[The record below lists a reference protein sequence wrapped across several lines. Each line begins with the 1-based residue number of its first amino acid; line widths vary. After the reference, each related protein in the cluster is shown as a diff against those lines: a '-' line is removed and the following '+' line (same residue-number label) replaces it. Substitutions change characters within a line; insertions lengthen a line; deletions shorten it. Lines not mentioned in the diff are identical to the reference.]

1 MIYLKSDGQRGMR
14 VLLIKTSSLG
24 DILHV
29 LPALSDAA
37 AAIPGIRFDWVV
49 EEAFAEVPSWH
60 PAVDRVIPVAIRRWR
75 KNGLR
80 ALLSGEWGGFRKQLR
95 MEEYD
100 QVLDAQG
107 LIKSALVSWM
117 ARGERVGLD
126 ADSAREPLA
135 SRFYDR
141 SIAVAKGEHAVIR
154 LRRLFAEALG
164 YPMPKSPADSAIR
177 SQKLVAPDHSPS
189 ILFVHGTTWVTKHW
203 PDLYWIALAEIVN
216 RAGYGVV
223 LPWGSE
229 EERDRAERIA
239 AGHQATILPRCSL
252 TELVGYFRQ
261 VDAMVCVDSG
271 LAHLGAALD
280 IPSITLYGAT
290 NPGLIGTLGAQQH
303 HLSSDFACA
312 PCLKR
317 LCHYPEKGEVEPV
330 CYQQL
335 SPQVVWQ
342 RVTQLI
348 NISY

>member
-164 YPMPKSPADSAIR
+164 YPMPKSTANSAIR
-177 SQKLVAPDHSPS
+177 SQKLASHPPNV
-189 ILFVHGTTWVTKHW
+189 
-203 PDLYWIALAEIVN
+203 
-216 RAGYGVV
+216 
-223 LPWGSE
+223 
-229 EERDRAERIA
+229 
-239 AGHQATILPRCSL
+239 
-252 TELVGYFRQ
+252 
-261 VDAMVCVDSG
+261 
-271 LAHLGAALD
+271 
-280 IPSITLYGAT
+280 
-290 NPGLIGTLGAQQH
+290 
-303 HLSSDFACA
+303 
-312 PCLKR
+312 
-317 LCHYPEKGEVEPV
+317 
-330 CYQQL
+330 
-335 SPQVVWQ
+335 PQV
-342 RVTQLI
+342 
-348 NISY
+348 S